1 MMSLDRSL
9 DPNKNYMNNMPV
21 GWAWVRGYEGLYAV
35 NELADVFSFNLGRC
49 LKPRVTGRCK
59 YYKIDLY
66 KDGKRTTKMLHKI
79 VYEAFQGKVP
89 EGYTINHIDH
99 NRLNNWLS
107 NLEALPFQEHNDLH
121 RPLRVVAL
129 TLKYPYEKRYENY
142 RDLKKAGYDPERIKR
157 AIKHHTKYKGA
168 WWYYQDPYDQKKKDL
183 KPLD

>member
-1 MMSLDRSL
+1 MMNLDNAL
-9 DPNKNYMNNMPV
+9 DPNKNYLNNMPV

-49 LKPRVTGRCK
+49 LKPRLSGRCK

-66 KDGKRTTKMLHKI
+66 KDGKRTTKMLHKV
-79 VYEAFQGKVP
+79 VYEAFHGKVL

-99 NRLNNWLS
+99 NRLNNWLR

-121 RPLRVVAL
+121 RPLKVVRL
-129 TLKYPYEKRYENY
+129 TLKYPYEKRFENY

-157 AIKHHTKYKGA
+157 AIKHQTKYKGA
-168 WWYYQDPYDQKKKDL
+168 WWYYQEPYDQKKKDL